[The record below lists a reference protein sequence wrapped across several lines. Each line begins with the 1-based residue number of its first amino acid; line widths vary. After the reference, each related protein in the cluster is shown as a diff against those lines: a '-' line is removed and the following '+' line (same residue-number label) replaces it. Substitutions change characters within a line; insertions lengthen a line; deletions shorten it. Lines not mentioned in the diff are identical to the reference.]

1 MEGGKDKSRQSIRRK
16 TQVSAKGL
24 MFSKEKTS
32 FEKARA
38 PMIHA
43 CIKYLFENS
52 KKKKKRDKWNS
63 KLGNLS
69 L

>member
-24 MFSKEKTS
+24 MFIKKKTS

-52 KKKKKRDKWNS
+52 KKKKRETSGIPN
-63 KLGNLS
+63 LGT
-69 L
+69 